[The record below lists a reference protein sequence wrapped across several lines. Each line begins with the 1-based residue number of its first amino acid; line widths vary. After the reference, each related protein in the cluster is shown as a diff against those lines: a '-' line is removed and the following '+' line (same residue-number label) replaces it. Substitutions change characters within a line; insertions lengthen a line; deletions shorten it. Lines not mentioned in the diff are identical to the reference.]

1 MIFNEYEQLAQ
12 WREETGLDKAKP
24 TKRQI
29 IKHFVEELFEMC
41 GYNKSETEYFV
52 GIFMDTYVVDSKLND
67 FDMIDAM
74 CDMKI
79 FATNDIEQMGYD
91 SKECMSETVKEVT
104 SRSGEYREDIGKFLK
119 VITGK
124 EYTANY
130 KKCKRLRDTQKSTQK
145 YRSKPKYR
153 R

>member
-1 MIFNEYEQLAQ
+1 VDRTKRRETMIFDEYEQLAQ

-74 CDMKI
+74 CDMKV
-79 FATNDIEQMGYD
+79 FAINDTEQMGYD

-130 KKCKRLRDTQKSTQK
+130 KKCKR
-145 YRSKPKYR
+145 
-153 R
+153 